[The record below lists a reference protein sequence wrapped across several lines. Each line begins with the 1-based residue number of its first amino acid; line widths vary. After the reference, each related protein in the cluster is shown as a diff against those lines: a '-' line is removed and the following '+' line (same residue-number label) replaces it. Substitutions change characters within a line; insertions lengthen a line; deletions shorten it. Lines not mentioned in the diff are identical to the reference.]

1 WAAIPAATEPRQ
13 QPRIPSGAPHGR
25 RFAFGASK
33 RGPETEATPNRAS
46 QPATPWEMSPVS
58 GIAEGSRLREEAD
71 ARLTDRMRRR
81 GFGSGANFA
90 LPWAVDYVKRQQFRT
105 WKGGRVV

>member
-1 WAAIPAATEPRQ
+1 MNGLRAALPR
-13 QPRIPSGAPHGR
+13 GR
-25 RFAFGASK
+25 RFSLQAGK

-58 GIAEGSRLREEAD
+58 GLPRGHRVREQAD
-71 ARLTDRMRRR
+71 ARLTDPMP
-81 GFGSGANFA
+81 GKGAGANFA
-90 LPWAVDYVKRQQFRT
+90 LPWAVDCVKRQLFRV